1 MRGGRYAVS
10 TGLKAS
16 LTLPSPLKRA
26 RRPGSANDHPQ
37 TQSCKPSRIFLN
49 PNCAFPHPNGNPW
62 KQTISA
68 HRSPL
73 TSNQPSVP
81 TKVSRATWVGLA
93 VALFAMVAIRQVFVF
108 FVPETTFASAILKE
122 SLIWVS
128 ALALIVII
136 RRGEHLPMRSIGLGT
151 ARWWKS
157 ILWGFIIAIV
167 SAVVIGALAYLTGYG
182 HGPGSAAF
190 EKLPLWL
197 ITAIVFR
204 AGVVEELFYRGYAI
218 ERLQM
223 IGLGR
228 FWSVAIPLV
237 IFSLGHWSGGAAN
250 ILIAFA
256 AGLILTGFY
265 LWRRDLVA
273 NMIGHGLVDFVAN
286 VLPKLFS

>member
-1 MRGGRYAVS
+1 METDNIGAPFA
-10 TGLKAS
+10 L
-16 LTLPSPLKRA
+16 SPE
-26 RRPGSANDHPQ
+26 
-37 TQSCKPSRIFLN
+37 
-49 PNCAFPHPNGNPW
+49 
-62 KQTISA
+62 
-68 HRSPL
+68 
-73 TSNQPSVP
+73 QPSVP

-93 VALFAMVAIRQVFVF
+93 ISLFAMVAIRQVFVF
-108 FVPETTFASAILKE
+108 FVPETTFASAVLKE
-122 SLIWVS
+122 ALIWVS
-128 ALALIVII
+128 AIALIAII
-136 RRGEHLPMRSIGLGT
+136 RRGEHLPLRSIGLGT

-157 ILWGFIIAIV
+157 ILWGFIIAMV
-167 SAVVIGALAYLTGYG
+167 SAVVVGALAYVTGYG

-237 IFSLGHWSGGAAN
+237 IFSFGHWSGGAAN

>member
-1 MRGGRYAVS
+1 METNNLA
-10 TGLKAS
+10 AQFAFA
-16 LTLPSPLKRA
+16 P
-26 RRPGSANDHPQ
+26 N
-37 TQSCKPSRIFLN
+37 QS
-49 PNCAFPHPNGNPW
+49 
-62 KQTISA
+62 
-68 HRSPL
+68 
-73 TSNQPSVP
+73 SVP
-81 TKVSRATWVGLA
+81 TKVSRATWAGLA
-93 VALFAMVAIRQVFVF
+93 ISLFAMVAIRQVFVF
-108 FVPETTFASAILKE
+108 FVPEPTFASAVLKE
-122 SLIWVS
+122 ALIWLNAV
-128 ALALIVII
+128 ALIVII
-136 RRGEHLPMRSIGLGT
+136 RRGEHLPLRSIGLGT

-157 ILWGFIIAIV
+157 ILWGFVIAIV
-167 SAVVIGALAYLTGYG
+167 SAVVLGALAHLTGYG
-182 HGPGSAAF
+182 NGPGSAAF

-218 ERLQM
+218 ERLRL

>member
-1 MRGGRYAVS
+1 METDNADAPFG
-10 TGLKAS
+10 
-16 LTLPSPLKRA
+16 
-26 RRPGSANDHPQ
+26 
-37 TQSCKPSRIFLN
+37 
-49 PNCAFPHPNGNPW
+49 
-62 KQTISA
+62 
-68 HRSPL
+68 L
-73 TSNQPSVP
+73 TSNQSSVT
-81 TKVSRATWVGLA
+81 TKVSRATWTGLA
-93 VALFAMVAIRQVFVF
+93 ISLFGVVAIRQAFVF
-108 FVPETTFASAILKE
+108 FVPETTFASAVLKE
-122 SLIWVS
+122 ALIWVS
-128 ALALIVII
+128 ALALILII
-136 RRGEHLPMRSIGLGT
+136 RRGEHLPMNSIGLGT

-157 ILWGFIIAIV
+157 ILWGFVIAIAL
-167 SAVVIGALAYLTGYG
+167 AVVAGALAHVTSYG

-218 ERLQM
+218 ERLRL

>member
-1 MRGGRYAVS
+1 METDNVAAPFG
-10 TGLKAS
+10 
-16 LTLPSPLKRA
+16 
-26 RRPGSANDHPQ
+26 
-37 TQSCKPSRIFLN
+37 
-49 PNCAFPHPNGNPW
+49 
-62 KQTISA
+62 
-68 HRSPL
+68 L
-73 TSNQPSVP
+73 TSNQSSVSK
-81 TKVSRATWVGLA
+81 KVSRATWAGLA
-93 VALFAMVAIRQVFVF
+93 ISLFAMVVIRQAFVF
-108 FVPETTFASAILKE
+108 FVPETTFTSAILKE
-122 SLIWVS
+122 ALIWLNAV
-128 ALALIVII
+128 ALIVII

-167 SAVVIGALAYLTGYG
+167 SAVVGALAHLTGYG

-218 ERLQM
+218 ERLRV

-265 LWRRDLVA
+265 LWRRDLAA

-286 VLPKLFS
+286 VVPRIFS

>member
-1 MRGGRYAVS
+1 METNNLA
-10 TGLKAS
+10 AHFAFAPN
-16 LTLPSPLKRA
+16 PS
-26 RRPGSANDHPQ
+26 
-37 TQSCKPSRIFLN
+37 
-49 PNCAFPHPNGNPW
+49 
-62 KQTISA
+62 
-68 HRSPL
+68 
-73 TSNQPSVP
+73 SVP
-81 TKVSRATWVGLA
+81 TKVSRATWAGLA
-93 VALFAMVAIRQVFVF
+93 ISLFAMVAIRQVFVF
-108 FVPETTFASAILKE
+108 FVPEPTFASAVLKE
-122 SLIWVS
+122 ALIWLNAV
-128 ALALIVII
+128 ALIVII

-157 ILWGFIIAIV
+157 ILWGFVIAIV
-167 SAVVIGALAYLTGYG
+167 SAVVLGALAHLTGYG
-182 HGPGSAAF
+182 NGPGSGAF

-218 ERLQM
+218 ERLRL

>member
-1 MRGGRYAVS
+1 METENLGAPF
-10 TGLKAS
+10 GLV
-16 LTLPSPLKRA
+16 
-26 RRPGSANDHPQ
+26 
-37 TQSCKPSRIFLN
+37 
-49 PNCAFPHPNGNPW
+49 
-62 KQTISA
+62 
-68 HRSPL
+68 
-73 TSNQPSVP
+73 SNQSSISK
-81 TKVSRATWVGLA
+81 KVSRATWVGLA
-93 VALFAMVAIRQVFVF
+93 ISLFAMVVIRQVFVF
-108 FVPETTFASAILKE
+108 LVPETTFASAVLKE
-122 SLIWVS
+122 ALIWLNAV
-128 ALALIVII
+128 ALIVII
-136 RRGEHLPMRSIGLGT
+136 RRGEHLAMRSIGLGT

-157 ILWGFIIAIV
+157 ILWGLVIATV
-167 SAVVIGALAYLTGYG
+167 SAVVLLALAHLTGYG

-204 AGVVEELFYRGYAI
+204 AGVVEELFYRGYDI
-218 ERLQM
+218 ERLRM

-256 AGLILTGFY
+256 AGLILTVFY

-273 NMIGHGLVDFVAN
+273 NMIGHGVIDFVAN

>member
-1 MRGGRYAVS
+1 METENPDAPF
-10 TGLKAS
+10 A
-16 LTLPSPLKRA
+16 LTP
-26 RRPGSANDHPQ
+26 D
-37 TQSCKPSRIFLN
+37 
-49 PNCAFPHPNGNPW
+49 
-62 KQTISA
+62 
-68 HRSPL
+68 
-73 TSNQPSVP
+73 QPSVSA
-81 TKVSRATWVGLA
+81 KVSRATWAGLFIS
-93 VALFAMVAIRQVFVF
+93 LFAMLVIRQVITF
-108 FVPETTFASAILKE
+108 FVPEVTFGSAILRE
-122 SLIWVS
+122 ALIWLS
-128 ALALIVII
+128 AVTLLVII

-151 ARWWKS
+151 ARWAKS
-157 ILWGFIIAIV
+157 IAWGLVIAVV
-167 SAVVIGALAYLTGYG
+167 SAAVVGSLAYLTGYG

-197 ITAIVFR
+197 ITAIVLR

-218 ERLQM
+218 ERLRL

-237 IFSLGHWSGGAAN
+237 IFSLGHWTGGAAN

-256 AGLILTGFY
+256 AALILTGFY